1 ELMSRVCEGVDLDA
15 EAFPYMTVREAT
27 VAGVAGCFMWRI
39 GFTGELSFEL
49 HVPAGH
55 GLHVWETLMDAGSDL
70 GVGPFGLEGQRIM
83 RLEKGHFIVGQDTD
97 GLTLGPS
104 TGLGSLIKLDKDDF
118 AGKPELAWAADRSLP
133 MVVAIQPDDPD
144 VVPEEAAQIVR
155 GDTNEILGRIT
166 SSRYSPT
173 LNRSIC
179 LGQVEPDLAAGGT
192 KLTVLLES
200 GERISAT
207 VIDHHAHFDPAGERL
222 RG

>member
-1 ELMSRVCEGVDLDA
+1 M
-15 EAFPYMTVREAT
+15 
-27 VAGVAGCFMWRI
+27 
-39 GFTGELSFEL
+39 
-49 HVPAGH
+49 
-55 GLHVWETLMDAGSDL
+55 
-70 GVGPFGLEGQRIM
+70 
-83 RLEKGHFIVGQDTD
+83 
-97 GLTLGPS
+97 GPS

-118 AGKPELAWAADRSLP
+118 AGKPELAWAADRSVP
-133 MVVAIQPDDPD
+133 MVAAIQPDDPG

-179 LGQVEPDLAAGGT
+179 LGQVAPDLAVGGT

-200 GERISAT
+200 GERIGAT